1 MELQRTQG
9 CHLHGFPA
17 TGQHTLSFL
26 LYTGKDLW
34 LADRGPIQKDLGLFE
49 RQGTLTFFQRYKQT
63 SKHDQHC
70 IPVLT
75 ENTMIKNCMHHS
87 QSISYTF
94 THRSSEY
101 KIHSVKRSWSI
112 GPLVDTHW
120 QLEVHAESH
129 QSILCNLQ
137 LVLSSTAIEHER
149 LKFWKARPT
158 NCSYFLKV
166 RLTSILPSAANSPV
180 FS

>member
-1 MELQRTQG
+1 MGVCSSQLNPVHKRFCDRTQMELQRTQG

-34 LADRGPIQKDLGLFE
+34 LAHRGPIQKDLGLFE

-112 GPLVDTHW
+112 GPLVDRHW

-129 QSILCNLQ
+129 QSILCNL
-137 LVLSSTAIEHER
+137 
-149 LKFWKARPT
+149 
-158 NCSYFLKV
+158 
-166 RLTSILPSAANSPV
+166 
-180 FS
+180 